1 MKRIILI
8 LLVVFSAV
16 AVTAQNE
23 FSPDRKTFYK
33 DEGMCGRTFF
43 LDGARVRVVETRSE
57 SDIDVYVSATGG
69 ACQRPRLNVIIGETR
84 ETGCARWQFVTK
96 PGDEDFTVR
105 FVPYVE
111 SDIVVCFVNPQEA
124 NKYIRDKHH
133 H

>member
-1 MKRIILI
+1 MKKAVLI
-8 LLVVFSAV
+8 LFAVFSVIA
-16 AVTAQNE
+16 AAAQNS

-43 LDGARVRVVETRSE
+43 LDGARVRVVETMAE

-69 ACQRPRLNVIIGETR
+69 ACQRPRLNIIIGETR

-105 FVPYVE
+105 FVSYAE
-111 SDIVVCFVNPQEA
+111 SDIVVHFVNPEEA
-124 NKYIRDKHH
+124 KKHIRRYPCH
-133 H
+133 